1 MPEGTEDRHRLKR
14 SLSLPLTVLYG
25 VGVTVG
31 AGIYV
36 LVGKVAG
43 AAGLY
48 APLAFLL
55 AALLAGFTACSYAE
69 LSSRFPKS
77 AGEAVYVFE
86 GFKRPWLSLAVG
98 FGVLSTGTLSSA
110 AIIAGYVG
118 YLRLIV
124 DLPDFAAVTL
134 LTLVLAG
141 IVIWGIRESVAVAS
155 LITLIELSGLLMV
168 VWAGSGTLFELP
180 AQGALSPLWGAGASS
195 LVWPGIWA
203 GALLA
208 FYAFIGF
215 EDLANVAE
223 EVRDPARNLPRA
235 IALTLLVTA
244 VFYFSI
250 VVIAIRTLSPETLGQ
265 SEAPLADV
273 FMALTGSDAW
283 LLGLIAVLAVLN
295 GVLIQLIMGSRML
308 YGLADQKWLPGPFN
322 YIWPRTQTPVIAI
335 AAVAGAAWLLAVFF
349 SVENLAASTSYVTLA
364 VFALVNAALVRLKL
378 VQSAS
383 AKPDGFT
390 VPLWVPVTG
399 AAASLGLL
407 LINAAQAL

>member
-1 MPEGTEDRHRLKR
+1 M
-14 SLSLPLTVLYG
+14 
-25 VGVTVG
+25 
-31 AGIYV
+31 
-36 LVGKVAG
+36 
-43 AAGLY
+43 
-48 APLAFLL
+48 
-55 AALLAGFTACSYAE
+55 
-69 LSSRFPKS
+69 
-77 AGEAVYVFE
+77 
-86 GFKRPWLSLAVG
+86 
-98 FGVLSTGTLSSA
+98 
-110 AIIAGYVG
+110 
-118 YLRLIV
+118 
-124 DLPDFAAVTL
+124 
-134 LTLVLAG
+134 
-141 IVIWGIRESVAVAS
+141 
-155 LITLIELSGLLMV
+155 
-168 VWAGSGTLFELP
+168 
-180 AQGALSPLWGAGASS
+180 
-195 LVWPGIWA
+195 
-203 GALLA
+203 
-208 FYAFIGF
+208 
-215 EDLANVAE
+215 AE

-273 FMALTGSDAW
+273 FMALTGSDAR

-390 VPLWVPVTG
+390 VPLWVPVAG

>member
-1 MPEGTEDRHRLKR
+1 MPDGMEDRHRLKR

-36 LVGKVAG
+36 LIGKVAG

-69 LSSRFPKS
+69 LSARFPKS

-110 AIIAGYVG
+110 VIIAGYVG
-118 YLRLIV
+118 YLRLIF
-124 DLPDFAAVTL
+124 DLPDFIAVTV
-134 LTLVLAG
+134 LTLVLAA
-141 IVIWGIRESVAVAS
+141 IVIWGIRESVAIAS
-155 LITLIELSGLLMV
+155 IITLVELSGLLMV
-168 VWAGSGTLFELP
+168 IWAGGGTLFELP
-180 AQGALSPLWGAGASS
+180 APGTFSPLWGAGAWS

-235 IALTLLVTA
+235 IAMTLFVTA
-244 VFYFSI
+244 LFYLSI
-250 VVIAIRTLSPETLGQ
+250 AVIAIRTISPEVLGQ

-273 FMALTGSDAW
+273 FTALTGSDAR
-283 LLGLIAVLAVLN
+283 LLGVIAVLAVLN

-308 YGLADQKWLPGPFN
+308 YGLADQKWLPGPFS

-335 AAVAGAAWLLAVFF
+335 ATVAGAAWLLAVFF
-349 SVENLAASTSYVTLA
+349 SVENLAVSTSYVTLA
-364 VFALVNAALVRLKL
+364 VFTLVNAALVRLKMKKRL
-378 VQSAS
+378 SAD
-383 AKPDGFT
+383 PGGFT
-390 VPLWVPVTG
+390 VSLWVPVTG
-399 AAASLGLL
+399 ATASLGLL
-407 LINAAQAL
+407 LINAVLGL